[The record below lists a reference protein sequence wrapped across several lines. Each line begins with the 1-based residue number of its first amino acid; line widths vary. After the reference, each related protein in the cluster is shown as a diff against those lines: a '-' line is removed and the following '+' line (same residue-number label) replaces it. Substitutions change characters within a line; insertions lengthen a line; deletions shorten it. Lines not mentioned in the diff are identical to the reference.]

1 MLICTEYLRKG
12 RKGKDIVDNLTRMNR
27 RSISIND
34 RINNFRDYESLLN
47 SIPVLNR
54 IKVSNGG
61 RSTSAQ
67 INYERRSSRYKVF
80 RALEIKVRVRDPVE
94 IR

>member
-1 MLICTEYLRKG
+1 M
-12 RKGKDIVDNLTRMNR
+12 DNPDSMNR

-67 INYERRSSRYKVF
+67 INYERRSPRYKVF

>member
-1 MLICTEYLRKG
+1 M
-12 RKGKDIVDNLTRMNR
+12 DNPTRMNR

>member
-1 MLICTEYLRKG
+1 M
-12 RKGKDIVDNLTRMNR
+12 DNLTRMNR

-34 RINNFRDYESLLN
+34 RINFRDRDYESLLN

-67 INYERRSSRYKVF
+67 INYERRSPRYKVF

>member
-1 MLICTEYLRKG
+1 M
-12 RKGKDIVDNLTRMNR
+12 DNLTRMNR

-34 RINNFRDYESLLN
+34 RINFRDRDYESLLN

-67 INYERRSSRYKVF
+67 INYERRSPRYKVF

-94 IR
+94 IRWN

>member
-1 MLICTEYLRKG
+1 M
-12 RKGKDIVDNLTRMNR
+12 DNPDSMNR

>member
-1 MLICTEYLRKG
+1 M
-12 RKGKDIVDNLTRMNR
+12 DNLTRMNR

-67 INYERRSSRYKVF
+67 INYERRSPRYKVF

>member
-1 MLICTEYLRKG
+1 M
-12 RKGKDIVDNLTRMNR
+12 DNLTRMNR

-34 RINNFRDYESLLN
+34 RINNFRDRDYESLLN
-47 SIPVLNR
+47 SIPILNR

-67 INYERRSSRYKVF
+67 INYERRSPRYKVF

-94 IR
+94 IRWN

>member
-1 MLICTEYLRKG
+1 M
-12 RKGKDIVDNLTRMNR
+12 DNPTRMNR

-67 INYERRSSRYKVF
+67 INYERRSPRYKVF